1 MEKSLLKR
9 NKELEHS
16 FDPKPNPHKIKDST
30 TNHGKKT
37 PPKRSPTTTD
47 QSLRILHGICGSFG
61 EFSERRRKVSSVH
74 RKNDQACDEVVLRGM

>member
-1 MEKSLLKR
+1 MIK
-9 NKELEHS
+9 KETLNATKE
-16 FDPKPNPHKIKDST
+16 FFVDPKQIPHKIKDSNT
-30 TNHGKKT
+30 YHGKKT

-74 RKNDQACDEVVLRGM
+74 RKNDQACDEVMLRGM